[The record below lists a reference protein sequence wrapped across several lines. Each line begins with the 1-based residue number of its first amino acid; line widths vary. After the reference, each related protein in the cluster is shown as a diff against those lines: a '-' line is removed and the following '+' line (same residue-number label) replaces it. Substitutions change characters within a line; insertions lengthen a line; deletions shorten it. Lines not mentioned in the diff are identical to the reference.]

1 MNPSAVV
8 ESALAVALAYLV
20 GSIPWSVLIA
30 RVVGGPDPRT
40 VGSGRTGGANVL
52 RAYGPRVALVSGL
65 LDASKG
71 LVAVLIVRL
80 LGLGPIV
87 ESLAALAAIVGH
99 SRSIFLG
106 FQGGRGVSVG
116 WGALL
121 VLSPPVALI
130 VTVVFVA
137 IVVISRYSSLGSLVG
152 SAVGGVLL
160 AELAISGGL
169 AAEYLIYAVGG
180 AALIWLFH
188 LDNIRRLAAGTER
201 RIDRPA

>member
-1 MNPSAVV
+1 VNL
-8 ESALAVALAYLV
+8 ESVALTVATTVVGYLV

-52 RAYGPRVALVSGL
+52 RAYGPRIALVSGL

-71 LVAVLIVRL
+71 VVAVLIVRL
-80 LGLGPIV
+80 LGLGPLA
-87 ESLAALAAIVGH
+87 ESVAGLAVIVGH
-99 SRSIFLG
+99 SRSVFLG

-121 VLSPPVALI
+121 VISPFVAAL
-130 VTVVFVA
+130 VAVVFVA
-137 IVVISRYSSLGSLVG
+137 IVLVTRYSSLGSLLG
-152 SAVGGVLL
+152 SA
-160 AELAISGGL
+160 IGGL
-169 AAEYLIYAVGG
+169 MIGALALSGATAVEYLVYAVGG

-188 LDNIRRLAAGTER
+188 SDNIQRLATGTER
-201 RIDRPA
+201 RIDRGA

>member
-1 MNPSAVV
+1 VNL
-8 ESALAVALAYLV
+8 ESVALTVATTVVAYLV

-52 RAYGPRVALVSGL
+52 RAYGPRIALVSGL

-71 LVAVLIVRL
+71 VVAVLIVRL
-80 LGLGPIV
+80 LGLGPLA
-87 ESLAALAAIVGH
+87 ESVAGLAVIVGH
-99 SRSIFLG
+99 SRSVFLG

-121 VLSPPVALI
+121 VISPFVAAL
-130 VTVVFVA
+130 VAVVFVA
-137 IVVISRYSSLGSLVG
+137 IVLVTRYSSLGSLLG
-152 SAVGGVLL
+152 SA
-160 AELAISGGL
+160 IGGL
-169 AAEYLIYAVGG
+169 MIGALALSGATAVEYLVYAVGG

-188 LDNIRRLAAGTER
+188 SDNIQRLATGTER
-201 RIDRPA
+201 RIDRGA

>member
-1 MNPSAVV
+1 MNL
-8 ESALAVALAYLV
+8 ESVALTVATTVVGYLV

-52 RAYGPRVALVSGL
+52 RAYGPRIALVSGL

-71 LVAVLIVRL
+71 VVAVLIVRL
-80 LGLGPIV
+80 LGLGPLA
-87 ESLAALAAIVGH
+87 ESVAGLAVIVGH
-99 SRSIFLG
+99 SRSVFLG

-121 VLSPPVALI
+121 VISPFVAAL
-130 VTVVFVA
+130 VAVVFVA
-137 IVVISRYSSLGSLVG
+137 IVLVTRYSSLGSLLG
-152 SAVGGVLL
+152 SA
-160 AELAISGGL
+160 IGGL
-169 AAEYLIYAVGG
+169 MIGALALSGATAVEYLVYAVGG

-188 LDNIRRLAAGTER
+188 SDNIQRLATGTER
-201 RIDRPA
+201 RIDRGA